1 MFEHFSEQSM
11 KVMAL
16 ADREAAALKHD
27 RVGTGE
33 ILVGLLVWAESK
45 VGTKVSGGEDIAGV
59 DAGEL
64 NSDKAEKFLRN
75 FSALNLT
82 AAKVRSEVKRITGSG
97 AGERSSAYSF
107 TPGAE
112 VLLLLAYEEALNLC
126 KRPGTE
132 KVEPEHLLLALL
144 RQDEGVAC
152 RILERLGLDDFSQ
165 LRAAVLS
172 SLGVNQEELLEIRFE
187 KARRQGQK
195 VLPTRGELVDS
206 GTIAGP
212 GSLTDSKD
220 FAHPGDLAMLATAKK
235 LLAEGLQT
243 GASLV
248 DLPYSSYA
256 LELFKLAQEAAS
268 SHGHDVVGSGH
279 LLLAA
284 LSMHKGLPLR
294 VMAQCGVE
302 RYQVDE
308 ELSNILGPGSGV
320 APDSALAW
328 SASCSKLLNLAA
340 HEALEWHHSFI
351 GLEHVLLVL
360 LREHEG
366 VAGRILE
373 DFAVDKGTLRN
384 KILADEQFGSLEA
397 LAN

>member
-33 ILVGLLVWAESK
+33 ILVGLLVWADSEK
-45 VGTKVSGGEDIAGV
+45 AG
-59 DAGEL
+59 
-64 NSDKAEKFLRN
+64 KFRRN
-75 FSALNLT
+75 FSAFNLT
-82 AAKVRSEVKRITGSG
+82 AEKVRGEVKRITGSG
-97 AGERSSAYSF
+97 AGERASAYSF

-126 KRPGTE
+126 MRPGTE

-165 LRAAVLS
+165 LRGAVLS

-187 KARRQGQK
+187 RARRQGQK
-195 VLPTRGELVDS
+195 VLPTRGELLDS
-206 GTIAGP
+206 GASAGL

-220 FAHPGDLAMLATAKK
+220 FAHPGDLAMLATAEK

-294 VMAQCGVE
+294 VMAQCGIE

-320 APDSALAW
+320 ALESALAW

-373 DFAVDKGTLRN
+373 DFAVDKGALRN
-384 KILADEQFGSLEA
+384 KILADEQFGCFS
-397 LAN
+397 

>member
-1 MFEHFSEQSM
+1 MFEHFSDQSM

-33 ILVGLLVWAESK
+33 ILVGLLVWAE
-45 VGTKVSGGEDIAGV
+45 
-59 DAGEL
+59 
-64 NSDKAEKFLRN
+64 NSPERSSESASEEKLPSAEKAEKFRRN
-75 FSALNLT
+75 FSAFNLT
-82 AAKVRSEVKRITGSG
+82 ADKVRAEVTRITGSG
-97 AGERSSAYSF
+97 AGERASAYSF

-126 KRPGTE
+126 MRPGTE

-152 RILERLGLDDFSQ
+152 RILERLGLQDFSL
-165 LRAAVLS
+165 LRASVLT
-172 SLGVNQEELLEIRFE
+172 SLGVNQDELIEIRFE
-187 KARRQGQK
+187 KARRQGF
-195 VLPTRGELVDS
+195 RGPAE
-206 GTIAGP
+206 AR
-212 GSLTDSKD
+212 
-220 FAHPGDLAMLATAKK
+220 DLAMLATAEK
-235 LLAEGLQT
+235 LLEETMQS
-243 GASLV
+243 GATTA
-248 DLPYSSYA
+248 DLPYSPYA
-256 LELFKLAQEAAS
+256 SELFRLAQEAAS
-268 SHGHDVVGSGH
+268 IHGHDVVGSGH

-320 APDSALAW
+320 ERGSVATLAW
-328 SASCSKLLNLAA
+328 SASCSKLLSMAST
-340 HEALEWHHSFI
+340 EALEWHHSFV

-373 DFAVDKGTLRN
+373 DFAVDKAALRH
-384 KILADEQFGSLEA
+384 KILADEQFGSF
-397 LAN
+397 

>member
-33 ILVGLLVWAESK
+33 ILVGLLVWAE
-45 VGTKVSGGEDIAGV
+45 TSGGAENALAEAIDSKS
-59 DAGEL
+59 E
-64 NSDKAEKFLRN
+64 KAEKIRMN
-75 FSALNLT
+75 FAAFNLT
-82 AAKVRSEVKRITGSG
+82 AAKVRAEVKRITGSG
-97 AGERSSAYSF
+97 AGERASAYSF

-112 VLLLLAYEEALNLC
+112 LLLLLAYEEALNLC
-126 KRPGTE
+126 TRPGTE

-165 LRAAVLS
+165 LRSAVLS

-187 KARRQGQK
+187 RARRQRVNVQQAAGEFAGQ
-195 VLPTRGELVDS
+195 
-206 GTIAGP
+206 
-212 GSLTDSKD
+212 GSLTDSQD
-220 FAHPGDLAMLATAKK
+220 FAHPGDLAMLTTAEK
-235 LLAEGLQT
+235 LLEAGLQS
-243 GASLV
+243 GALFT
-248 DLPYSSYA
+248 DLPYSPYA
-256 LELFKLAQEAAS
+256 LELFKLAQEAAAT
-268 SHGHDVVGSGH
+268 HGHDVVGSGH

-320 APDSALAW
+320 PSDSSMAL
-328 SASCSKLLNLAA
+328 SASCQKLLNLAA
-340 HEALEWHHSFI
+340 HEALEWHHSFT

-373 DFAVDKGTLRN
+373 DFAVDKAALRN
-384 KILADEQFGSLEA
+384 KILADAQFGSLEG
-397 LAN
+397 

>member
-33 ILVGLLVWAESK
+33 ILVGLLVWAEA
-45 VGTKVSGGEDIAGV
+45 SGGADNALAEAIDSKS
-59 DAGEL
+59 E
-64 NSDKAEKFLRN
+64 KAEKFRMN
-75 FSALNLT
+75 FAAFNLT
-82 AAKVRSEVKRITGSG
+82 ATKVRAEVKRITGSG
-97 AGERSSAYSF
+97 AGERASAYSF

-112 VLLLLAYEEALNLC
+112 LLLLLAYEEALNLC
-126 KRPGTE
+126 TRPGTE

-165 LRAAVLS
+165 LRSAVLS
-172 SLGVNQEELLEIRFE
+172 SLGVNQEELLEIRLE
-187 KARRQGQK
+187 RARRQGTKMQS
-195 VLPTRGELVDS
+195 VADYSPESSAIVD
-206 GTIAGP
+206 P
-212 GSLTDSKD
+212 KD
-220 FAHPGDLAMLATAKK
+220 RALLATAEK
-235 LLAEGLQT
+235 LLEDGLQS
-243 GASLV
+243 GASFTN
-248 DLPYSSYA
+248 LPYSPYA
-256 LELFKLAQEAAS
+256 LELFKLAQEAAAT
-268 SHGHDVVGSGH
+268 HGHDVVGSGH

-320 APDSALAW
+320 PSDSSMAL
-328 SASCSKLLNLAA
+328 SASCQKLLNLAA
-340 HEALEWHHSFI
+340 HEALEWHHSFT

-373 DFAVDKGTLRN
+373 DFAVDKGALRN
-384 KILADEQFGSLEA
+384 KILADAQFGSLEG
-397 LAN
+397 

>member
-33 ILVGLLVWAESK
+33 ILVGLLVWAEA
-45 VGTKVSGGEDIAGV
+45 SGAADNAAAEAADSNF
-59 DAGEL
+59 E
-64 NSDKAEKFLRN
+64 KAEKFARN
-75 FSALNLT
+75 FSAFDLT
-82 AAKVRSEVKRITGSG
+82 AAKVRAEVKRITGSG
-97 AGERSSAYSF
+97 AGERASAYSF

-152 RILERLGLDDFSQ
+152 RILERLGLNDFSQ

-172 SLGVNQEELLEIRFE
+172 SLGVNQEELIEIRFE
-187 KARRQGQK
+187 KARRQRANVQ
-195 VLPTRGELVDS
+195 PSAGELVDS
-206 GTIAGP
+206 RAIAGP
-212 GSLTDSKD
+212 GSLTDSQD
-220 FAHPGDLAMLATAKK
+220 FALPGDLAMLATAEK

-248 DLPYSSYA
+248 DLPYSPYA
-256 LELFKLAQEAAS
+256 IELFKLAQEAANN
-268 SHGHDVVGSGH
+268 HGHDVVGSGH

-284 LSMHKGLPLR
+284 LSMHKGMLLR

-320 APDSALAW
+320 APDSTLALSW
-328 SASCSKLLNLAA
+328 SASCSKLLSLAA

-373 DFAVDKGTLRN
+373 DFAVDKGALRN
-384 KILADEQFGSLEA
+384 KILADEQFGCFS
-397 LAN
+397 

>member
-1 MFEHFSEQSM
+1 MFEQFSEQSM

-33 ILVGLLVWAESK
+33 ILVGLLVWAETSGEADNALAEAIDSK
-45 VGTKVSGGEDIAGV
+45 SE
-59 DAGEL
+59 
-64 NSDKAEKFLRN
+64 KAEKFRMN
-75 FSALNLT
+75 FAAFNLT
-82 AAKVRSEVKRITGSG
+82 AAKVRAEVKRITGSG
-97 AGERSSAYSF
+97 AGERASAYSF

-112 VLLLLAYEEALNLC
+112 LLLLLAYEEALNLC
-126 KRPGTE
+126 TRPGTE

-165 LRAAVLS
+165 LRSAVLS
-172 SLGVNQEELLEIRFE
+172 SLEVNQEELLEIRFE
-187 KARRQGQK
+187 RARRQGTKMQS
-195 VLPTRGELVDS
+195 VADDS
-206 GTIAGP
+206 PESSASVAP
-212 GSLTDSKD
+212 KD
-220 FAHPGDLAMLATAKK
+220 RALLATAEK
-235 LLAEGLQT
+235 LLEDGLQS
-243 GASLV
+243 GASFT
-248 DLPYSSYA
+248 DLPYSPYA
-256 LELFKLAQEAAS
+256 LELFKLAQEAAAT
-268 SHGHDVVGSGH
+268 HGHDVVGSGH

-320 APDSALAW
+320 PSDSSMAL
-328 SASCSKLLNLAA
+328 SASCQKLLNLAA
-340 HEALEWHHSFI
+340 HEALEWHHSFT

-373 DFAVDKGTLRN
+373 DFAVDKGALRN
-384 KILADEQFGSLEA
+384 KILADPQFGSLEG
-397 LAN
+397 

>member
-33 ILVGLLVWAESK
+33 ILVGLLVWAE
-45 VGTKVSGGEDIAGV
+45 TSGGADNALAGAI
-59 DAGEL
+59 DSKSE
-64 NSDKAEKFLRN
+64 KAEKFRMN
-75 FSALNLT
+75 FAAFNLT
-82 AAKVRSEVKRITGSG
+82 AAKVRAEVKRITGSG
-97 AGERSSAYSF
+97 AGERASAYSF

-112 VLLLLAYEEALNLC
+112 LLLLLAYEEALNLC
-126 KRPGTE
+126 TRPGTE

-165 LRAAVLS
+165 LRSVVLS

-187 KARRQGQK
+187 RARRQGTKMQS
-195 VLPTRGELVDS
+195 VADDSRESSASVDPNDR
-206 GTIAGP
+206 A
-212 GSLTDSKD
+212 L
-220 FAHPGDLAMLATAKK
+220 LATAEK
-235 LLAEGLQT
+235 LLEDGLHS
-243 GASLV
+243 GASFT
-248 DLPYSSYA
+248 DLPYSPYA
-256 LELFKLAQEAAS
+256 LELFKLAQEAAAT
-268 SHGHDVVGSGH
+268 HGHDVVGSGH

-320 APDSALAW
+320 PSDSSMAL
-328 SASCSKLLNLAA
+328 SASCQKLLNLAA
-340 HEALEWHHSFI
+340 HEALEWHHSFT

-366 VAGRILE
+366 LAGRILE
-373 DFAVDKGTLRN
+373 DFAVDKGALRN
-384 KILADEQFGSLEA
+384 KILADAQFGSLEG
-397 LAN
+397 

>member
-33 ILVGLLVWAESK
+33 ILVGLLVWAEAS
-45 VGTKVSGGEDIAGV
+45 GGAKVSDGADIVGV
-59 DAGEL
+59 DVGDL
-64 NSDKAEKFLRN
+64 NSGKAEKFLRN
-75 FSALNLT
+75 FSAFNLT
-82 AAKVRSEVKRITGSG
+82 AAKVRVEVKRITGSG

-126 KRPGTE
+126 TRPGTE

-152 RILERLGLDDFSQ
+152 RILERLGLDDFSL
-165 LRAAVLS
+165 LRGAVLS

-195 VLPTRGELVDS
+195 VLPTKGELVDS
-206 GTIAGP
+206 GAIAGP
-212 GSLTDSKD
+212 GSLTDSRG
-220 FAHPGDLAMLATAKK
+220 FGHPGDLAMLATAEK

-243 GASLV
+243 GAALT
-248 DLPYSSYA
+248 DLPFSPYA
-256 LELFKLAQEAAS
+256 LELFRLAQEAAAT
-268 SHGHDVVGSGH
+268 HGHDVVGSGH

-284 LSMHKGLPLR
+284 LSMHKGMPLR

-320 APDSALAW
+320 ELDSALSW
-328 SASCSKLLNLAA
+328 SASCSKLLSLAA
-340 HEALEWHHSFI
+340 HEALEWHHSFT

-373 DFAVDKGTLRN
+373 DFAVDKGALRN

-397 LAN
+397 PAE

>member
-33 ILVGLLVWAESK
+33 ILVGLLVWAE
-45 VGTKVSGGEDIAGV
+45 TSGGADNALAEAIDSKS
-59 DAGEL
+59 E
-64 NSDKAEKFLRN
+64 KAEKFRMN
-75 FSALNLT
+75 FAAFNLT
-82 AAKVRSEVKRITGSG
+82 AAKVRAEVKRITGSG
-97 AGERSSAYSF
+97 AGERASAFSF

-112 VLLLLAYEEALNLC
+112 LLLLLAYEEALNLC
-126 KRPGTE
+126 TRPGTE

-165 LRAAVLS
+165 LRSAVLS

-187 KARRQGQK
+187 RARRQGAKTQS
-195 VLPTRGELVDS
+195 VADYSPESSASV
-206 GTIAGP
+206 
-212 GSLTDSKD
+212 DSKD
-220 FAHPGDLAMLATAKK
+220 RALLATAEK
-235 LLAEGLQT
+235 LLEDGLQS
-243 GASLV
+243 GASFT
-248 DLPYSSYA
+248 DLPYSPYA
-256 LELFKLAQEAAS
+256 LELFKVAQEAAAT
-268 SHGHDVVGSGH
+268 HGHDVVGSGH

-320 APDSALAW
+320 PSDSSMAL
-328 SASCSKLLNLAA
+328 SASCQKLLNLAA
-340 HEALEWHHSFI
+340 HEALEWHHSFT

-373 DFAVDKGTLRN
+373 DFAVDKGALRN
-384 KILADEQFGSLEA
+384 KILADAQFGSLEG
-397 LAN
+397 

>member
-33 ILVGLLVWAESK
+33 ILVGLLVWAEA
-45 VGTKVSGGEDIAGV
+45 SGAADNAVAEAADSNF
-59 DAGEL
+59 E
-64 NSDKAEKFLRN
+64 KAEKFARN
-75 FSALNLT
+75 FSAFNLT
-82 AAKVRSEVKRITGSG
+82 AAKVRAEVKRITGSG
-97 AGERSSAYSF
+97 AGERASAYSF

-152 RILERLGLDDFSQ
+152 RILERLGLNDFSQ

-172 SLGVNQEELLEIRFE
+172 SLGVNQEDLIEIRFE
-187 KARRQGQK
+187 KARRQRVSVQ
-195 VLPTRGELVDS
+195 LAAGEL
-206 GTIAGP
+206 AGH
-212 GSLTDSKD
+212 GSLTDSQD
-220 FAHPGDLAMLATAKK
+220 FAHPGDLAMLATAEK
-235 LLAEGLQT
+235 LLTEGLQA

-248 DLPYSSYA
+248 DLPYSPYA
-256 LELFKLAQEAAS
+256 IELFKLAQEAANN
-268 SHGHDVVGSGH
+268 HGHDVVGSGH

-284 LSMHKGLPLR
+284 LSMHKGMPLR

-320 APDSALAW
+320 APDSTLALSW
-328 SASCSKLLNLAA
+328 SASCSKLLSLAA

-373 DFAVDKGTLRN
+373 DFAVDKGALRN

-397 LAN
+397 

>member
-33 ILVGLLVWAESK
+33 ILVGLLVWAEA
-45 VGTKVSGGEDIAGV
+45 SGGADNALAEAIDSKS
-59 DAGEL
+59 E
-64 NSDKAEKFLRN
+64 KAEKFRMN
-75 FSALNLT
+75 FSAFNLT
-82 AAKVRSEVKRITGSG
+82 ATKVRAEVKRITGSG
-97 AGERSSAYSF
+97 AGERASAYSF

-112 VLLLLAYEEALNLC
+112 LLLLLAYEEALNLC
-126 KRPGTE
+126 TRPGTE

-165 LRAAVLS
+165 LRSVVLS
-172 SLGVNQEELLEIRFE
+172 SLGVNQEELLEIRLE
-187 KARRQGQK
+187 RARRQGTKMQS
-195 VLPTRGELVDS
+195 VADYSPESSAIVD
-206 GTIAGP
+206 P
-212 GSLTDSKD
+212 KD
-220 FAHPGDLAMLATAKK
+220 RALLATAEK
-235 LLAEGLQT
+235 LLEDGLQS
-243 GASLV
+243 GASFT
-248 DLPYSSYA
+248 DLPYSPYA
-256 LELFKLAQEAAS
+256 LELFKLAQEAAAT
-268 SHGHDVVGSGH
+268 HGHDVVGSGH

-320 APDSALAW
+320 PSDSSMAL
-328 SASCSKLLNLAA
+328 SASCQKLLNLAA
-340 HEALEWHHSFI
+340 HEALEWHHSFT

-373 DFAVDKGTLRN
+373 DFAVDKGALRN
-384 KILADEQFGSLEA
+384 KILADAQFGSLEG
-397 LAN
+397 

>member
-33 ILVGLLVWAESK
+33 ILVGLLVWAETSGEADNALAEAIDSK
-45 VGTKVSGGEDIAGV
+45 SE
-59 DAGEL
+59 
-64 NSDKAEKFLRN
+64 KAEKFRMN
-75 FSALNLT
+75 FSAFNLT
-82 AAKVRSEVKRITGSG
+82 AAKVRAEVKRITGSG
-97 AGERSSAYSF
+97 AGERASAYSF

-112 VLLLLAYEEALNLC
+112 LLLLLAYEEALNLC
-126 KRPGTE
+126 TRPGTE

-165 LRAAVLS
+165 LRSAVLS

-187 KARRQGQK
+187 RARRQRVNVQ
-195 VLPTRGELVDS
+195 LAAGEL
-206 GTIAGP
+206 AGQ
-212 GSLTDSKD
+212 GSLTDSQD
-220 FAHPGDLAMLATAKK
+220 FAHPGDLAMLTTAEK
-235 LLAEGLQT
+235 LLEDGLQS
-243 GASLV
+243 GASFT
-248 DLPYSSYA
+248 DLPYSPYA
-256 LELFKLAQEAAS
+256 LELFKQAQEAAAT
-268 SHGHDVVGSGH
+268 HGHDVVGSGH

-320 APDSALAW
+320 PSDSSMAL
-328 SASCSKLLNLAA
+328 SASCQKLLNLAA
-340 HEALEWHHSFI
+340 HEALEWHHSFT

-373 DFAVDKGTLRN
+373 DFAVDKGALRN
-384 KILADEQFGSLEA
+384 KILADPQFGSLEG
-397 LAN
+397 

>member
-33 ILVGLLVWAESK
+33 ILVGLLVWAES
-45 VGTKVSGGEDIAGV
+45 
-59 DAGEL
+59 
-64 NSDKAEKFLRN
+64 AEKFRIN
-75 FSALNLT
+75 FAAFNLT
-82 AAKVRSEVKRITGSG
+82 AAKVRAEVKRITGSG
-97 AGERSSAYSF
+97 AGERASAYSF

-112 VLLLLAYEEALNLC
+112 LLLLLAYEEALNLC
-126 KRPGTE
+126 TRPGTE

-165 LRAAVLS
+165 LRSAVLS

-187 KARRQGQK
+187 RARRQRLNVQKAAGEFAGQ
-195 VLPTRGELVDS
+195 
-206 GTIAGP
+206 
-212 GSLTDSKD
+212 GSLTDSQD
-220 FAHPGDLAMLATAKK
+220 FAHPGDLAMLTTAEK
-235 LLAEGLQT
+235 LLEDGLQS
-243 GASLV
+243 GASFT
-248 DLPYSSYA
+248 DLPYSPYA
-256 LELFKLAQEAAS
+256 LELFKLAQEAAAT
-268 SHGHDVVGSGH
+268 HGHDVVGSGH
-279 LLLAA
+279 LLLAS

-320 APDSALAW
+320 SSDSSMAL
-328 SASCSKLLNLAA
+328 SASCQKLLNLAA
-340 HEALEWHHSFI
+340 HEALEWHHSFT

-373 DFAVDKGTLRN
+373 DFAVDKGALRN
-384 KILADEQFGSLEA
+384 KILADEQFGSLEG
-397 LAN
+397 

>member
-33 ILVGLLVWAESK
+33 ILVGLLVWAEA
-45 VGTKVSGGEDIAGV
+45 SGAADNAMAEAADSNF
-59 DAGEL
+59 E
-64 NSDKAEKFLRN
+64 KAEKFARN
-75 FSALNLT
+75 FSAFNLT
-82 AAKVRSEVKRITGSG
+82 AAKVRAEVKRITGSG
-97 AGERSSAYSF
+97 AGERASAYSF

-152 RILERLGLDDFSQ
+152 RILERLGLNDFSQ

-172 SLGVNQEELLEIRFE
+172 SLGVNQEDLIEIRFE
-187 KARRQGQK
+187 KARRQRVSVQ
-195 VLPTRGELVDS
+195 LAAGEL
-206 GTIAGP
+206 AGQ
-212 GSLTDSKD
+212 GSLTDSQD
-220 FAHPGDLAMLATAKK
+220 FAHPGDLAMLATAEK
-235 LLAEGLQT
+235 LLAEGLQA

-248 DLPYSSYA
+248 DLPYSPYA
-256 LELFKLAQEAAS
+256 IELFKLAQEAANN
-268 SHGHDVVGSGH
+268 HGHDVVGSGH

-284 LSMHKGLPLR
+284 LSMHKGMPLR

-320 APDSALAW
+320 APDSTLALSW
-328 SASCSKLLNLAA
+328 SASCSKLLSLAA

-397 LAN
+397 

>member
-1 MFEHFSEQSM
+1 MFEHFSDQSM

-33 ILVGLLVWAESK
+33 ILVGLLVWAENSPERSSESESASK
-45 VGTKVSGGEDIAGV
+45 EKLPSAE
-59 DAGEL
+59 
-64 NSDKAEKFLRN
+64 KAEKFRRN
-75 FSALNLT
+75 FSAFNLT
-82 AAKVRSEVKRITGSG
+82 ADKVRAEVTRITGSG
-97 AGERSSAYSF
+97 AGERASAYSF

-126 KRPGTE
+126 TRPGTE

-152 RILERLGLDDFSQ
+152 RILERLGLQDFSL
-165 LRAAVLS
+165 LRASVLT
-172 SLGVNQEELLEIRFE
+172 SLGVNQDELIEIRFD

-195 VLPTRGELVDS
+195 VLPKRGDFADS

-212 GSLTDSKD
+212 GSMRDSKD
-220 FAHPGDLAMLATAKK
+220 FAHPGDLAMLATAEN
-235 LLAEGLQT
+235 LLAE
-243 GASLV
+243 SLHTSTAFT
-248 DLPYSSYA
+248 DLPYSPYA
-256 LELFKLAQEAAS
+256 LELFNLAQEAAAT
-268 SHGHDVVGSGH
+268 HGHDVVGSGH
-279 LLLAA
+279 LLLSA
-284 LSMHKGLPLR
+284 LSMHKGMPLR

-320 APDSALAW
+320 ELGSALALSW
-328 SASCSKLLNLAA
+328 SASCSKLLSLAA
-340 HEALEWHHSFI
+340 HEALEWHHNFI

-373 DFAVDKGTLRN
+373 DFAVDKGALRN
-384 KILADEQFGSLEA
+384 KILADEQFGRCALILE
-397 LAN
+397 

>member
-45 VGTKVSGGEDIAGV
+45 VGTKVSDGADIAGV
-59 DAGEL
+59 DTGDL
-64 NSDKAEKFLRN
+64 NSGKAEKFLRN

-82 AAKVRSEVKRITGSG
+82 AAKVRVEVKRITGSG

-165 LRAAVLS
+165 LRGAVLS

-187 KARRQGQK
+187 RARRQGQ
-195 VLPTRGELVDS
+195 
-206 GTIAGP
+206 
-212 GSLTDSKD
+212 
-220 FAHPGDLAMLATAKK
+220 
-235 LLAEGLQT
+235 
-243 GASLV
+243 
-248 DLPYSSYA
+248 
-256 LELFKLAQEAAS
+256 
-268 SHGHDVVGSGH
+268 
-279 LLLAA
+279 
-284 LSMHKGLPLR
+284 
-294 VMAQCGVE
+294 
-302 RYQVDE
+302 
-308 ELSNILGPGSGV
+308 
-320 APDSALAW
+320 
-328 SASCSKLLNLAA
+328 
-340 HEALEWHHSFI
+340 
-351 GLEHVLLVL
+351 
-360 LREHEG
+360 
-366 VAGRILE
+366 
-373 DFAVDKGTLRN
+373 
-384 KILADEQFGSLEA
+384 
-397 LAN
+397 

>member
-45 VGTKVSGGEDIAGV
+45 VGTKVSDGADIAGV
-59 DAGEL
+59 DTGDL
-64 NSDKAEKFLRN
+64 NSGKAEKFLRN

-82 AAKVRSEVKRITGSG
+82 AAKVRVEVKRITGSG

-165 LRAAVLS
+165 LRGAVLS

-195 VLPTRGELVDS
+195 VLLTRGELADS
-206 GTIAGP
+206 GAIAGP

-220 FAHPGDLAMLATAKK
+220 FAHPGDLAMLATAEK

-248 DLPYSSYA
+248 DLPYSPYA

-279 LLLAA
+279 LLLAV

-320 APDSALAW
+320 APDSTMALSW
-328 SASCSKLLNLAA
+328 SASCSKLLSLAA

-373 DFAVDKGTLRN
+373 DFAVDKGALRN
-384 KILADEQFGSLEA
+384 KILADEQFGSFS
-397 LAN
+397 

>member
-16 ADREAAALKHD
+16 ADREATALKHD

-33 ILVGLLVWAESK
+33 ILVGLLVWAEA
-45 VGTKVSGGEDIAGV
+45 SGGADNALAEAIDSKS
-59 DAGEL
+59 E
-64 NSDKAEKFLRN
+64 KAEKFRMN
-75 FSALNLT
+75 FSAFNLT
-82 AAKVRSEVKRITGSG
+82 ATKVRAEVKRITGSG
-97 AGERSSAYSF
+97 AGERASAYSF

-112 VLLLLAYEEALNLC
+112 LLLLLAYEEALNLC
-126 KRPGTE
+126 TRPGTE

-165 LRAAVLS
+165 LRSAVLS
-172 SLGVNQEELLEIRFE
+172 SLGVNQEELLEIRLE
-187 KARRQGQK
+187 RARRQGTKMQS
-195 VLPTRGELVDS
+195 VADYSPESSASVD
-206 GTIAGP
+206 P
-212 GSLTDSKD
+212 KD
-220 FAHPGDLAMLATAKK
+220 RALLATAEK
-235 LLAEGLQT
+235 LLEDGLQS
-243 GASLV
+243 GASFT
-248 DLPYSSYA
+248 DLPYSPYA
-256 LELFKLAQEAAS
+256 LELFKLAQEAAAT
-268 SHGHDVVGSGH
+268 HGHDVVGSGH

-320 APDSALAW
+320 PSDSSMAL
-328 SASCSKLLNLAA
+328 SASCQKLLNLAA
-340 HEALEWHHSFI
+340 HEALEWHHSFT

-373 DFAVDKGTLRN
+373 DFAVDKGALRN
-384 KILADEQFGSLEA
+384 KILADAQFGSLEG
-397 LAN
+397 

>member
-45 VGTKVSGGEDIAGV
+45 VGTKVSDGTDIVGV
-59 DAGEL
+59 DVGDL
-64 NSDKAEKFLRN
+64 NSEKAEKFRRN
-75 FSALNLT
+75 FSAFNLT
-82 AAKVRSEVKRITGSG
+82 AAKVRVEVKRITGSG

-126 KRPGTE
+126 TRPGTE

-152 RILERLGLDDFSQ
+152 RILERLGLDDFSL
-165 LRAAVLS
+165 LRGAVLS

-187 KARRQGQK
+187 KARRQGFK
-195 VLPTRGELVDS
+195 GP
-206 GTIAGP
+206 AG
-212 GSLTDSKD
+212 
-220 FAHPGDLAMLATAKK
+220 PGDLAMLETAEK

-243 GASLV
+243 GAALT
-248 DLPYSSYA
+248 DLPFSPYA
-256 LELFKLAQEAAS
+256 LELFRLAQKAAAT
-268 SHGHDVVGSGH
+268 HGHDVVGSGH

-284 LSMHKGLPLR
+284 LSMHKGMPLR

-320 APDSALAW
+320 ELDSALSW
-328 SASCSKLLNLAA
+328 SASCSKLLSLAA
-340 HEALEWHHSFI
+340 HEALEWHHRFT

-373 DFAVDKGTLRN
+373 DFAVDKGALRN

-397 LAN
+397 LAE